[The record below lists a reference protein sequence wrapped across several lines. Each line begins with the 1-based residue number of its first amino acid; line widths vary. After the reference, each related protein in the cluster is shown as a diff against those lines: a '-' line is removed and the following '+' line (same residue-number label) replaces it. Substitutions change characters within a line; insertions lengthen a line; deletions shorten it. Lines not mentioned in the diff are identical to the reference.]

1 MGKKDRVYFLGD
13 MAYGKGSRDTD
24 YWLEIL
30 NGDIIFIRGNHDCSK
45 KMKLFERY
53 VLAYKNHEFLFV
65 HRPENAGDWKGWVI
79 HGHHHNH
86 YMDIY
91 PFINGERKTINA
103 SVELI
108 DYNPVSFDEL
118 FLLNFDK
125 IKRMD
130 TIKSAAVM

>member
-1 MGKKDRVYFLGD
+1 MFWHIRIMSFYLFIGQRMQEIGRDGLFMG
-13 MAYGKGSRDTD
+13 
-24 YWLEIL
+24 
-30 NGDIIFIRGNHDCSK
+30 IIITITWIYIHV
-45 KMKLFERY
+45 M
-53 VLAYKNHEFLFV
+53 
-65 HRPENAGDWKGWVI
+65 VI